1 MSSTTM
7 SPDLASVLR
16 TLASFTSAQ
25 PPTSHPPPTPA
36 PPPPAPTLEEGEEEE
51 DEEEY
56 DPSNFVPTTTIIP
69 PPAPVAPT
77 PQPLVSTPPSQSNPA
92 AAPPPPPSSVS
103 SSIIT
108 TWPPALRH
116 VMKSLIPNQ
125 AATHRI
131 RHLIKTQHE
140 HERQWWAGREALV
153 LKQQGR
159 EEGRRRLNDV
169 LASVG
174 GLVNSLNDDSSPI
187 TDLQELAQYDLKV
200 HRACTAM
207 VAATTAELARL
218 GVPFFNTRP
227 ELLWSNNDGE
237 RRKTDGLLDESQLR
251 ELQAKMLV
259 LLEDLCS
266 E

>member
-1 MSSTTM
+1 M
-7 SPDLASVLR
+7 
-16 TLASFTSAQ
+16 
-25 PPTSHPPPTPA
+25 
-36 PPPPAPTLEEGEEEE
+36 
-51 DEEEY
+51 
-56 DPSNFVPTTTIIP
+56 
-69 PPAPVAPT
+69 
-77 PQPLVSTPPSQSNPA
+77 
-92 AAPPPPPSSVS
+92 
-103 SSIIT
+103 
-108 TWPPALRH
+108 
-116 VMKSLIPNQ
+116 
-125 AATHRI
+125 
-131 RHLIKTQHE
+131 
-140 HERQWWAGREALV
+140 